1 MERKVKERLVGA
13 AVLMAAAVI
22 LIPEMLSGPDRNS
35 PGEPAAAQ
43 ARNDGPIKT
52 YTIDLSH
59 SASEQPPAA
68 VVENRAPPPEDDPTA
83 QSEPAQPATGDQAKP
98 EGPQQSAAVTP
109 QQEPQSQPP
118 SQPVVPV
125 PRQTVVEQP
134 TAAAS
139 SARAPAHPLA
149 SGDDA
154 PTSARWAVQV
164 GTFSKEAN
172 AQRLVKELRD
182 QGQSAF
188 VMPLKAGGGTLYRV
202 RVGPMKDRAS
212 AEAALRDLKA
222 SGAKVVSHP

>member
-22 LIPEMLSGPDRNS
+22 LIPEMLSGHRGS
-35 PGEPAAAQ
+35 STEPAAPQ
-43 ARNDGPIKT
+43 SRNDAPIKT

-59 SASEQPPAA
+59 SSSEQPPSA
-68 VVENRAPPPEDDPTA
+68 VVENRAPPPE
-83 QSEPAQPATGDQAKP
+83 EPAAEQPAAAQPAAGDQAKP
-98 EGPQQSAAVTP
+98 EVPQQTAAVQP
-109 QQEPQSQPP
+109 EPQPQPATQAP
-118 SQPVVPV
+118 KPA
-125 PRQTVVEQP
+125 VVEQP

-139 SARAPAHPLA
+139 SARAPLHPLA

-154 PTSARWAVQV
+154 PTSGRWAVQV

-188 VMPLKAGGGTLYRV
+188 VMPLKSGGATLYRV
-202 RVGPMKDRAS
+202 RIGPMKDRAG
-212 AEAALRDLKA
+212 AEAALRELKSA
-222 SGAKVVSHP
+222 GAKVVSHP

>member
-22 LIPEMLSGPDRNS
+22 LIPEMLSGLRGS
-35 PGEPAAAQ
+35 STEPAAPQ
-43 ARNDGPIKT
+43 SRNDAPIKT

-59 SASEQPPAA
+59 SSSEQPPSA
-68 VVENRAPPPEDDPTA
+68 VVENRAPPPE
-83 QSEPAQPATGDQAKP
+83 EPAAEQPAAAQPAAGDQAKP
-98 EGPQQSAAVTP
+98 EVPQQTAAVQP
-109 QQEPQSQPP
+109 EPQPQPATQAP
-118 SQPVVPV
+118 KPA
-125 PRQTVVEQP
+125 VVEQP

-139 SARAPAHPLA
+139 SARAPLHPLA

-154 PTSARWAVQV
+154 PTSGRWAVQV

-188 VMPLKAGGGTLYRV
+188 VMPLKSGSATLYRV
-202 RVGPMKDRAS
+202 RIGPMKDRAG
-212 AEAALRDLKA
+212 AEAALRELKSA
-222 SGAKVVSHP
+222 GAKVVSHP